1 MTGAMTSALNDL
13 APQTERLTRLYIL
26 ALSAVACLSIAGQLL
41 VQWSLDRQLSDSTV
55 VNLAG
60 RQRML
65 SQRLTKAALSLERA
79 SSPEEATARKKEM
92 TDALAEWR

>member
-1 MTGAMTSALNDL
+1 MTAAAHGLALH
-13 APQTERLTRLYIL
+13 AHRLTRLYVL

-41 VQWSLDRQLSDSTV
+41 VQWCRDRQLSDSRV

-65 SQRLTKAALSLERA
+65 SQRVVKACVLGTYYVTIQR
-79 SSPEEATARKKEM
+79 
-92 TDALAEWR
+92 